1 MKEID
6 LEEIGVKHQIY
17 LDDKIFDIPSYSLFL
32 SEDIH
37 RNIIDYNK
45 NYRCHYINDNTNE
58 VIGGYGIIYF
68 ATRYDKYGVKKCSIK
83 KSIDLSYNVLNESI
97 LQNISYNVLKKHK
110 LEYMI
115 PKVFDVFKK
124 DNNIYFSMER
134 IFGEFIHIFL
144 LNSKNPEK
152 DFILCL
158 LQISIILHIL
168 EKTINLDH
176 RDLRVTNI
184 FVVNTPKELKFTIDH
199 KTYLYNCDYHICLLD
214 FGFACIGNKPTII
227 NATEEMF
234 NKNERC
240 FKPGRDL
247 FQLLISI
254 LSLESIKNRFSYTF
268 YNKLVSLLI
277 NKKHNY
283 INLLKSNSKALYKI
297 NLL

>member
-1 MKEID
+1 
-6 LEEIGVKHQIY
+6 
-17 LDDKIFDIPSYSLFL
+17 
-32 SEDIH
+32 
-37 RNIIDYNK
+37 
-45 NYRCHYINDNTNE
+45 
-58 VIGGYGIIYF
+58 
-68 ATRYDKYGVKKCSIK
+68 
-83 KSIDLSYNVLNESI
+83 
-97 LQNISYNVLKKHK
+97 
-110 LEYMI
+110 
-115 PKVFDVFKK
+115 
-124 DNNIYFSMER
+124 MER

-254 LSLESIKNRFSYTF
+254 LSLE
-268 YNKLVSLLI
+268 LLI

-283 INLLKSNSKALYKI
+283 INLLKSNSKADLSYI
-297 NLL
+297 ATLDDDFSHEDLLPENFIKFLIQLLDTI